1 MQEAV
6 AVGLEQAG
14 ERKFFEDQLVAY
26 TERRDVLT
34 SYFDQIGLSYTRP
47 DGAYFVLVDM
57 SPIKVPEDFPTP
69 ESCKGRGKD
78 FQLCWW
84 IAQELK
90 VASIPPSEVSHW
102 MEGIEDNAYP
112 SSTARNTPT
121 SERGLHDSP
130 SYVSA
135 AEVRRSKLTAS
146 AKTQNCCT
154 LLERGC
160 SVSRSSC
167 DESSEWS
174 LAGSGSFC
182 MKGYLCIIS
191 LTTVSE

>member
-90 VASIPPSEVSHW
+90 VASIPPSEVSKC
-102 MEGIEDNAYP
+102 GGGD
-112 SSTARNTPT
+112 
-121 SERGLHDSP
+121 RG
-130 SYVSA
+130 
-135 AEVRRSKLTAS
+135 
-146 AKTQNCCT
+146 
-154 LLERGC
+154 
-160 SVSRSSC
+160 
-167 DESSEWS
+167 
-174 LAGSGSFC
+174 
-182 MKGYLCIIS
+182 IS
-191 LTTVSE
+191 LMPVLLQGTRQHRREVCAIRLRTFLWQRPEGPS